1 MAMSVDSIRRVA
13 DKNTYLLLKEP
24 LFYIEGREAELLNVN
39 ELKQHRLVHTAGVNP
54 EDVLDEGTVM
64 MRNVSQMVNYVKND
78 NDPIDFRLTN
88 YRDARLIYTIIDT
101 FLQAQARLLT
111 GRLGG
116 IKDDMLEDFHNLT
129 KLANLML
136 GYIDIND
143 RIDLMNAP
151 ADIEVT
157 YENIFEQLMHQLNEL
172 PTMDSNVSIKNS
184 EEVNDRGFKSP
195 FTELLNRRS
204 HVNRINRFD

>member
-1 MAMSVDSIRRVA
+1 MAMTVDSIRKVA
-13 DKNTYLLLKEP
+13 DKDTYLLLKEP
-24 LFYIEGREAELLNVN
+24 LFYIEGREAELLNTN

-54 EDVLDEGTVM
+54 EDVLDEGTVLR
-64 MRNVSQMVNYVKND
+64 RNVSHMVSYVKD
-78 NDPIDFRLTN
+78 DDDPIDFRLVN
-88 YRDARLIYTIIDT
+88 YTDARLIYTIIDT

-111 GRLGG
+111 NRLGG

-136 GYIDIND
+136 EYIDIND

-151 ADIEVT
+151 KDVEVT
-157 YENIFEQLMHQLNEL
+157 YENIFDQLLHQLNAM
-172 PTMDSNVSIKNS
+172 PAMDTNVSTKDSS
-184 EEVNDRGFKSP
+184 EIVDRGFKSP

-204 HVNRINRFD
+204 HVNRVNRFD